1 MAPIN
6 DLQDKK
12 CHTVRIENRRNAI
25 FTSLL
30 CLPSPVNELPE
41 KQSDDPDAKH
51 EGHKIRCLGKCS
63 TVEEF
68 WKEFKKTEKPSQ
80 LQYTEAYYLM
90 REPFDPQW

>member
-1 MAPIN
+1 MPF
-6 DLQDKK
+6 L
-12 CHTVRIENRRNAI
+12 H
-25 FTSLL
+25 L
-30 CLPSPVNELPE
+30 CFVCPSPVNELPE